1 LYLQKIRADWEH
13 QSTLEKLT
21 FDYFLASFGASFG
34 AVAGAGA
41 AFLVSLGASPPQ
53 PTKLAHTK
61 AANAMEQNTF
71 FMFTSL
77 KHPVKL
83 EHAARKKLKPSQ
95 PGMGLGFQ

>member
-1 LYLQKIRADWEH
+1 VYLQKIRVDWEH
-13 QSTLEKLT
+13 QSTLKKLT
-21 FDYFLASFGASFG
+21 FDYFLASFG

-61 AANAMEQNTF
+61 ADNAMEQNTF

-83 EHAARKKLKPSQ
+83 EHAARKKLKPSR